1 VSTSGLLFDLAGR
14 GSVVLTGKDRAG
26 FLHGLVTNDVKT
38 LAPGQGCAA
47 VFLTAKGKL
56 LAECVVLCE
65 ADRLV
70 LDTPPELSA
79 TVESLLR
86 TYLVFNDVTIANE
99 TEETHVFHLAPEAD
113 GDAAE
118 DFLRRAIG
126 PGARCPLP
134 ERAHASV
141 AAQFTFKEDPPSPG
155 AAAGGAP
162 LRAAGGGAI
171 RVVRENRTGVPG
183 FDVRCPSSLSEE
195 VRRVFLSAGAR
206 TAAEAELESLRIAAG
221 IPRWGAELTESV
233 LPDEAG
239 LRERGFVAENKGC
252 YVGQEIVARIRTY
265 GHVNR
270 RLVRL
275 EVAGGVPKPGERI
288 LFENEECGAVTSAT
302 ASGAPNAALAL
313 AYLKRGRGDVGTS
326 LTISSFA
333 GTLSASVLPGPLA

>member
-1 VSTSGLLFDLAGR
+1 MSTFGLLFDLAGR

-47 VFLTAKGKL
+47 AFLTAKGKL

-79 TVESLLR
+79 TVEALLR
-86 TYLVFNDVTIANE
+86 TYLVFNDVAITNE
-99 TEETHVFHLAPEAD
+99 TDETHIFHLS
-113 GDAAE
+113 GDASGNDVE
-118 DFLRRAIG
+118 DFLRRVIQ
-126 PGARCPLP
+126 PGEARSLP
-134 ERAHASV
+134 REPHASV
-141 AAQFTFKEDPPSPG
+141 AAQFTFKENRPSSG
-155 AAAGGAP
+155 AAAGGA
-162 LRAAGGGAI
+162 I
-171 RVVRENRTGVPG
+171 RIVRENRTGVPG
-183 FDVRCPSSLSEE
+183 FDVRCPSPLSEE
-195 VRRVFLSAGAR
+195 IRRALLSAGAQ
-206 TAAEAELESLRIAAG
+206 AATDADLESRRIAAG
-221 IPRWGAELTESV
+221 IPRWGAELTEAV

-252 YVGQEIVARIRTY
+252 YVGQEIVARIKTY

-288 LFENEECGAVTSAT
+288 FFENEECGVVTSAT